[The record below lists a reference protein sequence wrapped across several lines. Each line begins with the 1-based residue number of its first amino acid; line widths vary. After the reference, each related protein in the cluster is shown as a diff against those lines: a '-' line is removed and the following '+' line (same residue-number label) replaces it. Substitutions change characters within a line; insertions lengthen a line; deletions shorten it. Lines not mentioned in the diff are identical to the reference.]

1 MATSFDSFFVWV
13 LKAGSA
19 KGFSDAQDIAKA
31 IGYTRTA
38 TLKQACGKGAV
49 NGPTMATI
57 EKLATVLGRPVSEVA
72 AAWAGETSAVAS
84 TGFVHPLAQRVS
96 KIVDSV
102 GAKRVAVFVDA
113 MEALA
118 GRSLHEHPRQD
129 TIRLLPPVRRRRE
142 PLLAYIEDVAELP
155 EERTRRVTRI
165 GRVAAGRPMFA
176 PENQDGEA
184 TIPVEWDGP
193 EPSYVVRVHGDS
205 MQDRLFDGDDAFVV
219 CVPEVGPGEIV
230 VVHWGDDA
238 QVKRLRYLDG
248 AFWLCSDNPD
258 QERYPPRL
266 YEPENCHIQGV
277 VIGTLRPRRRP

>member
-1 MATSFDSFFVWV
+1 MEKQQLEKLMTKTSRDGPSMRIVSR
-13 LKAGSA
+13 LA
-19 KGFSDAQDIAKA
+19 KTLECAPGDIA
-31 IGYTRTA
+31 
-38 TLKQACGKGAV
+38 
-49 NGPTMATI
+49 N
-57 EKLATVLGRPVSEVA
+57 
-72 AAWAGETSAVAS
+72 AWAGHVVSAPT

-96 KIVDSV
+96 KIVDTV